1 MLDIRLGAYDLTGQQ
16 CLRVILDGEGNFH
29 YKRSMLQLLH
39 EVFADPILMGMLIVA
54 VLINAGALGMKS
66 ERRRST
72 NTSKTSVS

>member
-1 MLDIRLGAYDLTGQQ
+1 
-16 CLRVILDGEGNFH
+16 
-29 YKRSMLQLLH
+29 MLQLLH